1 MDVFSYEVL
10 DLSNFDLEDRN
21 MIDMTAKRG
30 PEAFTEFKGE
40 LVKGEE
46 IHKKTGL
53 TLNDIDL
60 VVEVLEKSLVI
71 EIPNVFQR
79 LPPYNFLRYR
89 NN

>member
-1 MDVFSYEVL
+1 VDVFSYEVL
-10 DLSNFDLEDRN
+10 DLSNFDLEDHN

-30 PEAFTEFKGE
+30 PEAFTEIKGE

-53 TLNDIDL
+53 TLNDIDP

-79 LPPYNFLRYR
+79 LPPYNFLTLSK
-89 NN
+89 

>member
-1 MDVFSYEVL
+1 VDVFSYEVL
-10 DLSNFDLEDRN
+10 DLSNFDLEDLN
-21 MIDMTAKRG
+21 MIDMTAKRA

-40 LVKGEE
+40 LVEGEE

-60 VVEVLEKSLVI
+60 VVEVLEKSLVV

-79 LPPYNFLRYR
+79 LPPYNFLCYR